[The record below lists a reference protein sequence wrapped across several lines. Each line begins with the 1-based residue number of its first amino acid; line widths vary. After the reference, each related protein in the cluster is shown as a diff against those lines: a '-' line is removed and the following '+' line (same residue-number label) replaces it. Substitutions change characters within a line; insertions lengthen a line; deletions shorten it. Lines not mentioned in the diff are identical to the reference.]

1 MAYYRKKRHYKKQN
15 IDSNGVLVIIIL
27 VALMYTYTKIKD
39 FAVQHP
45 HTVTV
50 ILTLALIVGILLV
63 LLFLGA
69 LLRRRNMYRAYNITY
84 VDSMDGLEFEQY
96 LASLLGKLGY
106 TNIRLTEKYDLG
118 IDIVAKKNGVTWG
131 IQAKRYNGQVKA
143 EAVRQAHTALKRYG
157 CNKAMVITNSAYTR
171 PAQMLAADNNVV
183 LIDRSLL
190 TKWINK
196 TNRNKPNR
204 GAIL

>member
-1 MAYYRKKRHYKKQN
+1 MAYYRKKRHYKKRN
-15 IDSNGVLVIIIL
+15 NDSSGVLVIITL
-27 VALMYTYTKIKD
+27 AALMYAYTKIKD
-39 FAVQHP
+39 FVTQHP
-45 HTVTV
+45 YTVTV
-50 ILTLALIVGILLV
+50 LALIVGIVLV
-63 LLFLGA
+63 LLIFGA
-69 LLRRRNMYRAYNITY
+69 LFRRRNVYKTYDITS
-84 VDSMDGLEFEQY
+84 VDTMDGLDFERC

-131 IQAKRYNGQVKA
+131 IQAKRYNGQVRA
-143 EAVRQAHTALKRYG
+143 EAVRQAHTALKRYR
-157 CNKAMVITNSAYTR
+157 CDKAMVITNSTYTR

-204 GAIL
+204 GVIL